1 MARKKIEQS
10 PKLDELITQYGEQ
23 NTQCN
28 ALKKVVADLN
38 AKLKTAIK
46 SLNQQN
52 KDIEVNGWKCSLSV
66 TEEKVMNEDRL
77 LEFCKVN
84 KIKCIKT
91 KEYVD
96 ADALEKL
103 IYSGKIS
110 EELII
115 EMDKCN
121 DVKTKETLRCSKA
134 KEAKNE

>member
-1 MARKKIEQS
+1 MTRKKIEQS

-77 LEFCKVN
+77 LEFCKAN

>member
-77 LEFCKVN
+77 LEFCKAN

-121 DVKTKETLRCSKA
+121 DVKIKETLRCSKA

>member
-77 LEFCKVN
+77 LEFCKAN

>member
-1 MARKKIEQS
+1 M
-10 PKLDELITQYGEQ
+10 
-23 NTQCN
+23 
-28 ALKKVVADLN
+28 N

-77 LEFCKVN
+77 LEFCKAN